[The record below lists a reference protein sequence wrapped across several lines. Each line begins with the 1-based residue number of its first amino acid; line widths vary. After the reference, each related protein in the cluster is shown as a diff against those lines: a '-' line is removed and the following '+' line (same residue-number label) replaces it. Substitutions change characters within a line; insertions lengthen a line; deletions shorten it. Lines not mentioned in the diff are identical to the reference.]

1 MKEKA
6 RNIAV
11 GIFALMLVL
20 VLGVSLGFAL
30 SKPTA
35 LTALADEP
43 EVEITDVGTWN
54 ELLNAVNSD
63 KPYIRLTND
72 IEDEVPDD
80 ELPTK
85 HRLVFNGGV
94 DYILDLN
101 GNRLA
106 VYNYA
111 NEFYGGQFSMVA
123 VSNSSNLEIKNGSL
137 SFTNWYANSN
147 RQSRGVVSVT
157 DDSTLVANRVDMYNN
172 YTGTIVH
179 ATDNAKVTIN
189 GGDYT
194 VTNGFAIYLERQ
206 ASLTLDGGV
215 QMGTKVG
222 DSTAT
227 VYVDGYGALYS
238 ESTGELVVNYAY
250 FNTGI
255 QVHESQVGAFSV
267 ANHELVVN
275 GEKQAE
281 DIYYSDMGNQF
292 SALNAEKE
300 YYWYKNGYSRALYKV
315 ENPLFANAISVISY
329 DKKYPIDVKNGTAK
343 VGGEAVTEVSYG
355 QTVTIVADPAAQGME
370 FVRWDTNG
378 VELADYFSNSTT
390 FTMPPAPA
398 YIAAYYGNESIKSVS
413 VSVGDIVAGEKAYAT
428 AVEVDGDLTLQTL
441 EWYENLL
448 LLDKKEIFR
457 PGQTYELKLLVYPPE
472 DYKFADNLTAT
483 VNGKNATVN
492 SYSGHAIIDYTFDAL
507 EGNPFPVIY
516 NTSTAKLG
524 IGGLLE
530 LDTALMSA
538 QNSEFKAAFD
548 AGTVTYQWYKDGEPI
563 EGATSSAY
571 NFTAEDSESSFY
583 VTVTAGGKTAW
594 GVSHKCNNYLYQI
607 YLSASD
613 FAAGG
618 KAPIISSATP
628 GVSINPE
635 SLFICEGYGQP
646 ALDIQ
651 KTVLIPGKTYLVIGT
666 LVPTGE
672 ASIPYDANVY
682 VNNIQMDDNVDANT
696 RFFYKFTLPEA
707 DYPVY
712 YTANGAIGIGVTLM
726 VDVEKMC
733 NESGT
738 FKHACEA
745 ANPTYQTV
753 FYQWNKNGE
762 AIKGATNSSY
772 TIKTTDRDSYINCTV
787 TLVDGKF
794 GIGNQ
799 YEITNVVTVFN
810 VQMPYPKNGETRIE
824 KGDVSVGEANVS
836 GIMWWP
842 KETQVEM
849 QGSDTYVEGT
859 VYEFYIMFSCKDGFA
874 FADAEDRTVY
884 VYDEKATHNS
894 GYAYMGEVTAIH
906 KHMYDDNVWDHDEYA
921 HWQPCV
927 VPNCPDPNEEWI
939 MYTDHAGGEATCQ
952 TPGQCAICGAEY
964 YADHDFSVPDYQY
977 VDEMKCANFCE
988 NCDVWVDWSY
998 HSGGVTTCHSKAI
1011 CEFCHHEYGNYAP
1024 HTMQAT
1030 PAKAAT
1036 CTANGNIAYWHC
1048 TECDKYFSDANGETE
1063 ITLEDTVVEKIA
1075 HTTVEDPA
1083 VPATCLQAGLT
1094 AGSHCSVCGEVLVAQ
1109 QEVPALGHDMG
1120 EWQVVT
1126 PATETEEGL
1135 ERRACSRCD
1144 HVEERAIPIIGH
1156 VHTIQAVAAKAST
1169 CEVAGNIAHYECTGC
1184 HRLFSDANG
1193 ENQLEQEDVIIAALG
1208 HDWGEWVVTTP
1219 AQVGVKG
1226 VETRTCARD
1235 NNHTET
1241 REIPALP
1248 YPTRDDDGVSV
1259 VEATATQ
1266 GIAKDVAALF
1276 EQAKTANGKVELTA
1290 GNLKLTFNAA
1300 AVNAIGGSAA
1310 SLTANVLTENFGIVD
1325 LDGIQAV
1332 IEINFEG
1339 ATFANGSVKVELP
1352 FATAVPSGKVAKVYY
1367 INGND
1372 KTDMNA
1378 VFADGKVTFETNHFS
1393 KFAVVFEDATTPTPV
1408 DPTPSEPEIT
1418 PNTEKGGLSGGAIA
1432 GIVIAVVAVLA
1443 GAGVGCFFLLKK
1455 KGGATA
1461 GADSAEQPAQAQ
1473 DEQESEQPEQ
1483 TEEGA
1488 KSEDSDEQ

>member
-1 MKEKA
+1 MSTTKKT
-6 RNIAV
+6 
-11 GIFALMLVL
+11 F
-20 VLGVSLGFAL
+20 LGVIMAVVMAIAMLFGVLAIS
-30 SKPTA
+30 P
-35 LTALADEP
+35 LTAFADEP
-43 EVEITDVGTWN
+43 EAEITEVGTWN

-72 IEDEVPDD
+72 IENEVPDD

-85 HRLVFNGGV
+85 HRLVFNGGI
-94 DYILDLN
+94 DYVLDLN

-111 NEFYGGQFSMVA
+111 NEFYGGQFSMIA
-123 VSNSSNLEIKNGSL
+123 VSNSSNLEIKNGSV

-147 RQSRGVVSVT
+147 RQSRGDVSVT

-194 VTNGFAIYLERQ
+194 VTNGFVTYLERQ

-215 QMGTKVG
+215 RMGTKVG

-292 SALNAEKE
+292 SALNAGKD

-315 ENPLFANAISVISY
+315 ENPLFANAVSVISY
-329 DKKYPIDVKNGTAK
+329 DKKYPIDVNNGTAK

-378 VELADYFSNSTT
+378 VELADYFSTSTT

-398 YIAAYYGNESIKSVS
+398 YIAAYYGNESIKSMS
-413 VSVGDIVAGEKAYAT
+413 VSVGDIVAGAKAYAT
-428 AVEVDGDLTLQTL
+428 AVAVDGDLTLQTV

-448 LLDKKEIFR
+448 LLDKKDIFR
-457 PGQTYELKLLVYPPE
+457 PGQAYELKLLVYPPE

-492 SYSGHAIIDYTFDAL
+492 SYSGYAIIDYTFDAL

-571 NFTAEDSESSFY
+571 NFTAEDSESNFY

-594 GVSHKCNNYLYQI
+594 GVSHKCYNYLYQI

-628 GVSINPE
+628 GVSIDPE

-666 LVPTGE
+666 LVQTGE
-672 ASIPYDANVY
+672 ASIPNDANVY
-682 VNNIQMDDNVDANT
+682 VNNIQMDDNVDAYT

-712 YTANGAIGIGVTLM
+712 YTANGAIGIGVTLT

-762 AIKGATNSSY
+762 AIKDATNSSY
-772 TIKTTDRDSYINCTV
+772 TVKTTDKNSYINCTV
-787 TLVDGKF
+787 TLVDGKY

-824 KGDVSVGEANVS
+824 KGDVSVSEAKVS

-842 KETQVEM
+842 QETQVEM

-859 VYEFYIMFSCKDGFA
+859 IYEYYIMLSCKDGFA

-906 KHMYDDNVWDHDEYA
+906 KHMYDEHIWDHDEYA
-921 HWQPCV
+921 HWQPCI
-927 VPNCPDPNEEWI
+927 VPGCPDPNEEWI

-952 TPGQCAICGAEY
+952 TPRQCAICGAEY

-1011 CEFCHHEYGNYAP
+1011 CEFCHHEYGDFAP
-1024 HTMQAT
+1024 HSFEAIA
-1030 PAKAAT
+1030 AKAAT
-1036 CTANGNIAYWHC
+1036 CTAEGNIAYWHC
-1048 TECDKYFSDANGETE
+1048 TECDKYFSDENGENE
-1063 ITLEDTVVEKIA
+1063 ITLEETVLEKIA
-1075 HTTVEDPA
+1075 HTVVNDPA
-1083 VPATCLQAGLT
+1083 VPATCTEKGLT
-1094 AGSHCSVCGEVLVAQ
+1094 AGSHCSVCGTVLAE
-1109 QEVPALGHDMG
+1109 QEVAPALGHTWG

-1126 PATETEEGL
+1126 PATETQEGL
-1135 ERRACSRCD
+1135 ERRVCSRD
-1144 HVEERAIPIIGH
+1144 NNHFEERSIPVIGH
-1156 VHTIQAVAAKAST
+1156 VHTIVAVEAKEAT
-1169 CEVAGNIAHYECTGC
+1169 CDVAGNSAHYECSAC
-1184 HRLFSDANG
+1184 HRYFSDAEGTN
-1193 ENQLEQEDVIIAALG
+1193 EINSEDFTVAALG
-1208 HDWGEWVVTTP
+1208 HVWGEWTVTTP
-1219 AQVGVKG
+1219 AGVGVKG
-1226 VETRTCARD
+1226 VETRICTRD
-1235 NNHTET
+1235 HNHTES
-1241 REIPALP
+1241 REIAALP
-1248 YPTRDDDGVSV
+1248 YDYNTVDGVKV
-1259 VEATATQ
+1259 YAETLVAGQ
-1266 GIAKDVAALF
+1266 AKDLGALF
-1276 EQAKTANGKVELTA
+1276 AEAKAQNGKVALTV
-1290 GNLKLTFNAA
+1290 GNLSLTFDVN
-1300 AVNAIGGSAA
+1300 AVNTLGGETV
-1310 SLTANVLTENFGIVD
+1310 SLTANVLTENLTIDGAQLVIDITLTGASANFGSGKVT
-1325 LDGIQAV
+1325 V
-1332 IEINFEG
+1332 
-1339 ATFANGSVKVELP
+1339 SVP
-1352 FATAVPSGKVAKVYY
+1352 FTTAVPEGKVAKVYY
-1367 INGND
+1367 VNGND

-1378 VFADGKVTFETNHFS
+1378 TFADGKVTFETPHFS
-1393 KFAVVFEDATTPTPV
+1393 TFAVVFEDEQTAPV
-1408 DPTPSEPEIT
+1408 DPTPSDTDVEPT
-1418 PNTEKGGLSGGAIA
+1418 PAKKGLSGGAIA
-1432 GIVIAVVAVLA
+1432 GIVIAIVAVLA

-1455 KGGATA
+1455 KGGKKT
-1461 GADSAEQPAQAQ
+1461 
-1473 DEQESEQPEQ
+1473 DEPKKEDEPKDESD
-1483 TEEGA
+1483 
-1488 KSEDSDEQ
+1488 K